1 MSPAYFREKHPT
13 MRRIVL
19 MIHLVFGLSSPLWSQ
34 DIHDPIAEIVNMDDP
49 SDVDADLVERL
60 EFLLEH
66 PLDLNASSV
75 ADIRSSG
82 LFSPYQ
88 LAVMTDY
95 RERHGKIFSLYEL
108 SLLEG
113 FGDDF
118 VRRLAPFVTF
128 TPETVSLNERSQ
140 EFRHDVA
147 IRSGYRW
154 REDDGSDGS
163 YAVRYRLKA
172 GSAFSATMALSRPAG
187 KEKWYPDTGTG
198 SLLWNIGRGDWRLMA
213 GDFHARFGQG
223 LTLWTG
229 SFMTALTVP
238 DTFMKKAS
246 GVSQPWSFTGTSAL
260 SGIASDFSR
269 GAFTV
274 SALVAFPGLKS
285 AVSAPDKLQIM
296 PAVNAAWRG
305 RNGQIS
311 LTGLACV
318 PFRTGEKQY
327 LTGLDAAFC
336 LNGVNVFGEI
346 SADWAKRRVKVLA
359 GTRFKAGEHLDLA
372 VQARGF
378 QGDQYGLAAGG
389 EFLFREKVRGYFVLD
404 ATGFPVPKDEDDVFS
419 LQLKSQLS
427 LELTFGP
434 QWLLKVR
441 VSERF
446 RTWGLPLRSDIRAD
460 VVCNLSPFTLL
471 MRLNVLSC
479 DSVGGLSYV
488 EGGYSSGRLRIHLRQ
503 GFFIIDDWDDRIYV
517 YERDAPGSFNV
528 PAMYGRGL
536 WTSATAGID
545 MMRKM
550 RLYLRAAYTAYP
562 FMEPEKKKPGKA
574 ELKLQLQYRF

>member
-19 MIHLVFGLSSPLWSQ
+19 MIHIVFGLSSPLWSQ
-34 DIHDPIAEIVNMDDP
+34 DIHDPIAEMMDMDDP
-49 SDVDADLVERL
+49 SDIDAGQVERL

-66 PLDLNASSV
+66 PLDLNGASL
-75 ADIRSSG
+75 ADVRSSG

-128 TPETVSLNERSQ
+128 APETFDLNGRPQ
-140 EFRHDVA
+140 GPRHDIA
-147 IRSGYRW
+147 LRAGYRW
-154 REDDGSDGS
+154 REDEGSDGS
-163 YAVRYRLKA
+163 YAVKYRLNS
-172 GSAFSATMALSRPAG
+172 SAFSATVALNRSAG
-187 KEKWYPDTGTG
+187 SDMWYPDTGTG
-198 SLLWNIGRGDWRLMA
+198 SLLWNIGRGYWRLIA

-274 SALVAFPGLKS
+274 SAFVAFPGLKS

-346 SADWAKRRVKVLA
+346 SADWVKRTVKALA
-359 GTRFKAGEHLDLA
+359 GTRFRAGEHLDLA

-517 YERDAPGSFNV
+517 YERDAPGSFNI

-536 WTSATAGID
+536 WTSAVAGID
-545 MMRKM
+545 LMRKM
-550 RLYLRAAYTAYP
+550 RLYLRASYTAYP

>member
-60 EFLLEH
+60 EFLQEH
-66 PLDLNASSV
+66 PLDLNGASLP
-75 ADIRSSG
+75 DMRSSG

-140 EFRHDVA
+140 GFRHDVA

-198 SLLWNIGRGDWRLMA
+198 SFLWNIGRGDWRLMA

-260 SGIASDFSR
+260 CGLASDYSK

-274 SALVAFPGLKS
+274 SAVMAFPGLKS

-296 PAVNAAWRG
+296 PAVNVAWRG

-346 SADWAKRRVKVLA
+346 SADWAKRRVKALA

-479 DSVGGLSYV
+479 DSVGGLSYF

-562 FMEPEKKKPGKA
+562 FMEPEKKKPDKA

>member
-1 MSPAYFREKHPT
+1 MKAYFTVHANISERMNATNPLHPNKRNVPPKIMNAT
-13 MRRIVL
+13 SVTTSKE
-19 MIHLVFGLSSPLWSQ
+19 MI
-34 DIHDPIAEIVNMDDP
+34 
-49 SDVDADLVERL
+49 
-60 EFLLEH
+60 
-66 PLDLNASSV
+66 
-75 ADIRSSG
+75 
-82 LFSPYQ
+82 
-88 LAVMTDY
+88 
-95 RERHGKIFSLYEL
+95 
-108 SLLEG
+108 
-113 FGDDF
+113 
-118 VRRLAPFVTF
+118 
-128 TPETVSLNERSQ
+128 
-140 EFRHDVA
+140 
-147 IRSGYRW
+147 
-154 REDDGSDGS
+154 
-163 YAVRYRLKA
+163 
-172 GSAFSATMALSRPAG
+172 
-187 KEKWYPDTGTG
+187 
-198 SLLWNIGRGDWRLMA
+198 
-213 GDFHARFGQG
+213 
-223 LTLWTG
+223 
-229 SFMTALTVP
+229 
-238 DTFMKKAS
+238 
-246 GVSQPWSFTGTSAL
+246 
-260 SGIASDFSR
+260 
-269 GAFTV
+269 TV
-274 SALVAFPGLKS
+274 SAVIAFPGLKS

-296 PAVNAAWRG
+296 PAVNVAWRG

-346 SADWAKRRVKVLA
+346 SADWVKRRVKVLA

-404 ATGFPVPKDEDDVFS
+404 ATGFPVPKEEDDVFS
-419 LQLKSQLS
+419 LQLKPQLS

-460 VVCNLSPFTLL
+460 LACNLSPFTLL
-471 MRLNVLSC
+471 MRLNMLSC
-479 DSVGGLSYV
+479 DSVGCLSYV

-536 WTSATAGID
+536 WTSAVAGID
-545 MMRKM
+545 LMRRM

-562 FMEPEKKKPGKA
+562 FMEPEKKKPGRA
-574 ELKLQLQYRF
+574 ELKIQTVFRF